1 MQVGVYGGGKMGEAL
16 ALRLIET
23 GHSVCLYNRSPL
35 GEKKIERLAGVSIFH
50 DLEPFFACQS
60 TPRVLWLMVPAQSM
74 DDIQEQLAHYLRE
87 DDILLDGGNCHYKD
101 TLVRHARWERVGVGY
116 VDVGIGG
123 GLEGLRKGACFMVGG
138 DESVVRRVERL
149 FVDLAHEGGYAYLGN
164 SGSGHYV
171 KMVHNGVEYAMMAA
185 IGEGLDLLS
194 SGPYPVD
201 LSQTCSI
208 WSNGSTISGSLMSL
222 SAEVLGDPDFEQVR
236 GIIDTSGEAGWT
248 LQESLERHVAI
259 PTLASALFSRFKSKD
274 ADRLSERMV
283 ALLRRAF
290 GGHEVYK
297 K

>member
-16 ALRLIET
+16 ALRLMET
-23 GHSVCLYNRSPL
+23 GHAVCLFNRSPL
-35 GEKKIERLAGVSIFH
+35 ELEKTERLRGVSIFNEL
-50 DLEPFFACQS
+50 DPFFACQS
-60 TPRVLWLMVPAQSM
+60 TPRVIWLMVPALAM
-74 DDIQEQLAHYLRE
+74 DEIQDQLAPYLRE

-101 TLVRHARWERVGVGY
+101 TILRHDRWKRLGVGY
-116 VDVGIGG
+116 IDVGIGG

-138 DESVVRRVERL
+138 EESVVRRVERL
-149 FVDLAHEGGYAYLGN
+149 FVDLAHEGGYAYLGE

-171 KMVHNGVEYAMMAA
+171 KMVHNGIEYAMMAA

-201 LSQTCSI
+201 LAQTCSI
-208 WSNGSTISGSLMSL
+208 WSNGSTISGSLMNL
-222 SAEVLGDPDFEQVR
+222 AAEVLQEPDFDQVR

-259 PTLASALFSRFKSKD
+259 PTLASALFSRFKTKD
-274 ADRLSERMV
+274 ADHLSERVV

-290 GGHEVYK
+290 GGHQVYK